1 MKPIR
6 EVIARLFRGA
16 WVSRRL
22 DSFGV
27 DPRRY
32 WLLVNL
38 FGELGDRG
46 EMADQLGWNGA
57 ALTVVAK
64 LYAVLFGIL
73 SLIVA
78 AGGPPLSMYAFGSL
92 AVTTAL
98 LLVVLL
104 SEAGNSLVNP
114 AESLVLAHQ
123 PVNGATY
130 IAAKLTHLV
139 RIVLYMATAMNAGPA
154 FAGLLLKESEWWYPP
169 VHLLA
174 AILSGFVAALLC
186 CALYGWLIRFLPAAR
201 LRAAGQT
208 AAAIPFLLI
217 AFSGHVIEL
226 VARLDLHRWLPARP
240 ATRWAA
246 AIACAVVA
254 IGVVILGIR
263 SLSADYLV
271 RVSSLLHTGSTAGVK
286 VRRSRIGDAVAR
298 FSGGQAARAGFS
310 FVSRLMLRD
319 WQFRRQFLFAA
330 IGIVL
335 LGAQIFATGW
345 RTDPFSRQFST
356 VHLLPHLLGALL
368 FMICTLLPYTN
379 DHKGAWIFLVAP
391 AQVFGRFARGVHALL
406 WIEVIVI
413 PHIGLLLLFAWVW
426 GIGKAV
432 LFIAY
437 SVAAASAYLAIE
449 LRTIN
454 GIPFSKKVNPSAG
467 AAMLPMMIVGGI
479 AMGVVVALQHFFL
492 FRSPAIAALAAA
504 VMGAAAWFLTRRNL
518 VAFENSIHHE
528 LGLISAEVPSM
539 FKEVV

>member
-1 MKPIR
+1 MNPIR
-6 EVIARLFRGA
+6 AAIARLLRSA

-22 DSFGV
+22 RSFGI

-32 WLLVNL
+32 WLLVDL

-92 AVTTAL
+92 AVSTSL

-139 RIVLYMATAMNAGPA
+139 RVVLYMATAMNAGPA
-154 FAGLLLKESEWWYPP
+154 FAGLLLKESGWWYPL

-201 LRAAGQT
+201 LRAAGQF
-208 AAAIPFLLI
+208 AATIPFLLI
-217 AFSGHVIEL
+217 VFSGYVIEL
-226 VARLDLHRWLPARP
+226 VGRLDLLRWLPARP
-240 ATRWAA
+240 STRWAVA
-246 AIACAVVA
+246 AACGAFV
-254 IGVVILGIR
+254 IGIVILGIR

-271 RVSSLLHTGSTAGVK
+271 RVSSLMHAGSAAGAK
-286 VRRSRIGDAVAR
+286 ARRSRIGEAVAR
-298 FSGGQAARAGFS
+298 FFGGPAARAGFS

-335 LGAQIFATGW
+335 LGVQIFATGW

-368 FMICTLLPYTN
+368 FMICILLPHTN
-379 DHKGAWIFLVAP
+379 DHKGVWIFLLAP
-391 AQVFGRFARGVHALL
+391 PRVFGCFARGVHALL
-406 WIEVIVI
+406 WIEIIVI
-413 PHIGLLLLFAWVW
+413 PHIGLLLLFVWVW
-426 GIGKAV
+426 GIGKAA

-437 SVAAASAYLAIE
+437 SVAAASVYLAIE
-449 LRTIN
+449 LRVMN
-454 GIPFSKKVNPSAG
+454 GLPFSKPVNPSTG

-479 AMGVVVALQHFFL
+479 AMGVVVALQYFFL
-492 FRSPAIAALAAA
+492 FRSPAIVALAAA
-504 VMGAAAWFLTRRNL
+504 VTGATAWFLTRRNL

-539 FKEVV
+539 FKEVG